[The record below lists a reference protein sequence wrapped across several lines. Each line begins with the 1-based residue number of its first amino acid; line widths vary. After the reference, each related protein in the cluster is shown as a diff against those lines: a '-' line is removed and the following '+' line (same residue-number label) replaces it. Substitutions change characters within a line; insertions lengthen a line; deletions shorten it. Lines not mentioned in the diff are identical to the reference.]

1 MKHYSAF
8 LTLLLVLLSAARPVL
23 ARGFALP
30 DFVTLDAES
39 ILKVADFPDTGDF
52 KFEDGDLLDPGY
64 KYKQVRLFW
73 IPLWNYDGQ
82 WCVYLGNNHTYME
95 KSKAEL
101 DSLAASINVKLPQTA
116 NLGFWN
122 VYGGKLIVLLL
133 LLGSLAILL
142 PKASFEKER
151 RSTSA

>member
-1 MKHYSAF
+1 MKN
-8 LTLLLVLLSAARPVL
+8 LTLLAFV
-23 ARGFALP
+23 ALICASQPAHALDTWVP
-30 DFVTLDAES
+30 DFVTVDAET

-64 KYKQVRLFW
+64 KIKQVQLFW
-73 IPLWNYDGQ
+73 IPLWNYDGL
-82 WCVYLGNNHTYME
+82 WCVYLGNDHTYME

-101 DSLAASINVKLPQTA
+101 DSLAATVNVELPHQP

-133 LLGSLAILL
+133 VLGTLAIFL
-142 PKASFEKER
+142 PKASFEK
-151 RSTSA
+151 